1 VDGATDD
8 GDAVEGPA
16 VGSVDGLRD
25 GSDNGGDDDGGD
37 DGSAVEGAV
46 VDG

>member
-25 GSDNGGDDDGGD
+25 RSDDDGGD
-37 DGSAVEGAV
+37 DGVAVKGAE